1 MIYNKSTGKVCVL
14 DREKGWPGL
23 TFPGGHTE
31 WGESFYDSAV
41 REAKEETGL
50 DVSKLIPCGTVHW
63 ANKQSGERGAG
74 CVENVIADEYGGNGF
89 VKAVA
94 DPKGLDGTLVTL
106 IRQSAQAHLAYT
118 GISSFTAGEIRRT
131 EKKEYI

>member
-1 MIYNKSTGKVCVL
+1 MSYEELHAGGKEQGNLFAACFGKALGKHLGKKINDSRGDYRAVDNVL
-14 DREKGWPGL
+14 L
-23 TFPGGHTE
+23 
-31 WGESFYDSAV
+31 GEPAQY
-41 REAKEETGL
+41 
-50 DVSKLIPCGTVHW
+50 
-63 ANKQSGERGAG
+63 KQSRERGAG